1 MRTVCLRVLVFSGL
15 LLIAAAAQGGAWLEP
30 PGEGQVIL
38 GGTFSDSLRAYDANG
53 RLAPVSSY
61 KKFELTA
68 YAEYGATD
76 AITLIAAPSVLD
88 FRAKP
93 PGQSY
98 AGMGVVEAG
107 GRVKL
112 YEYEEWIFSA
122 QATLR
127 EATRARSRIFLDT
140 GQGLQGDARLL
151 IGRTFTILGFP
162 AFSSL
167 EIGYRSPG
175 GFGHEVRADATLGV
189 RPVEKILV
197 LLQAFNISAVH
208 TTPVYPTR
216 SNKLALSAVYE
227 ITPKISVQVGGIVG
241 LPGVN
246 TTTERGVISA
256 VWYRF

>member
-1 MRTVCLRVLVFSGL
+1 MRIVCLCILAFGALVFATAG
-15 LLIAAAAQGGAWLEP
+15 ARAGAWLEP
-30 PGEGQVIL
+30 PGQGEVIL
-38 GGTFSDSLRAYDANG
+38 SGTFSDSLRAYDARG

-68 YAEYGATD
+68 YTEYGATD

-93 PGQSY
+93 PGESY
-98 AGMGVVEAG
+98 AGMGVLEAG

-112 YEYEEWIFSA
+112 YEVDEWIFSA

-127 EATRARSRIFLDT
+127 EATSRRSRIFLDT
-140 GQGLQGDARLL
+140 GRGLQADARIL
-151 IGRTFTILGFP
+151 IGRTFTLLGFP

-175 GFGHEVRADATLGV
+175 GFGHEIRADATLGI
-189 RPVEKILV
+189 RPIEKVLV
-197 LLQAFNISAVH
+197 LLQTFNISAVH
-208 TTPVYPTR
+208 TAPLYPTR
-216 SNKLALSAVYE
+216 SNKITLSAVYDV
-227 ITPKISVQVGGIVG
+227 TQSVSVQLGGIIG

-246 TTTERGVISA
+246 TTTERGIITA